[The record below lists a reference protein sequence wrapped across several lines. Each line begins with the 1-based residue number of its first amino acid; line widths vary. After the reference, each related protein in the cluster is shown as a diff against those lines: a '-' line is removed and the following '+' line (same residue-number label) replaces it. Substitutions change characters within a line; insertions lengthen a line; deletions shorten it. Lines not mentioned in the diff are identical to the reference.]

1 MSQDENIAKEDVP
14 LVEISPVEEPV
25 KAQIIVKKHI
35 KKRITAKKTVS
46 IENWQPKTK
55 LGKMVR
61 EGKITN
67 MSDAIATRLSLR
79 EPEIV
84 DILLPDLEDEVL
96 DVNMVQR
103 MTDSGRRVR
112 FAVTIVVGNSNG
124 FVGIGHAKGKE
135 VRLAILKAIDC
146 AKINIIQIKRG
157 CGSWECGCGLPH
169 SLPFE
174 VTGKCGSAVITMRP
188 APRGVSLAAAD
199 VAKHILRLG
208 GVKDAWTL
216 TNGKTRT
223 TVNFAYAAFDALKR
237 TGAVKVTKAQQEK
250 LKIITGGIA
259 Q

>member
-1 MSQDENIAKEDVP
+1 VSQDESNIKEEIP
-14 LVEISPVEEPV
+14 LAEVSPVEEPV
-25 KAQIIVKKHI
+25 KAELIVKKHI
-35 KKRITAKKTVS
+35 KKISAEKAVS

-55 LGKMVR
+55 LGKMVK

-67 MSDAIATRLSLR
+67 MSDAIATRLALR

-103 MTDSGRRVR
+103 MTDSGRRVK
-112 FAVTIVVGNSNG
+112 FAITIVVGNSNG
-124 FVGIGHAKGKE
+124 YVGIGHAKGKE
-135 VRLAILKAIDC
+135 VRLAILKAIDS
-146 AKINIIQIKRG
+146 AKINIMQIKRG

-174 VTGKCGSAVITMRP
+174 VTGKCGSAVITLRP

-208 GVKDAWTL
+208 GIRDAWTF

-223 TVNFAYAAFDALKR
+223 TVNFAFATFDALKK
-237 TGAVKVTKAQQEK
+237 TGAVKVTKSQEEK
-250 LKIITGGIA
+250 LKIITGGVA